1 MVLLMLCVHG
11 YLMLAFTV
19 STACTLTRLTAVA
32 AEESLIR
39 VLFLEH
45 LVDGGGEAQRLLTVG
60 RREHGS
66 VYQVPLWQYSTV
78 CNEGVSP
85 MPSPLVGLPLQPEGA
100 HPKVYSTLHYSTR
113 RLQSINQSTYLSY
126 LPVREIPSVPPGLP
140 LLDNFPI
147 LCYCDSAP
155 CHGLLALYVLLGV
168 VRLAEP
174 WVLGERVCCWTQGLL
189 GGRRQRRHGFD
200 TEDASTYVDRRRASL
215 IPCDRTVNTAPLP
228 ETCPVL
234 TTDADFSRD
243 RPLTTTTG
251 P

>member
-1 MVLLMLCVHG
+1 VWKRRVRCREMVLLMLCVDG

-19 STACTLTRLTAVA
+19 STTCTLTRLTAVV

-100 HPKVYSTLHYSTR
+100 HPKVYSTLSLQYTETTIN
-113 RLQSINQSTYLSY
+113 QSINIPKLPTSTRNPISTTWT
-126 LPVREIPSVPPGLP
+126 PPP
-140 LLDNFPI
+140 
-147 LCYCDSAP
+147 
-155 CHGLLALYVLLGV
+155 
-168 VRLAEP
+168 
-174 WVLGERVCCWTQGLL
+174 
-189 GGRRQRRHGFD
+189 
-200 TEDASTYVDRRRASL
+200 
-215 IPCDRTVNTAPLP
+215 
-228 ETCPVL
+228 
-234 TTDADFSRD
+234 
-243 RPLTTTTG
+243 
-251 P
+251 